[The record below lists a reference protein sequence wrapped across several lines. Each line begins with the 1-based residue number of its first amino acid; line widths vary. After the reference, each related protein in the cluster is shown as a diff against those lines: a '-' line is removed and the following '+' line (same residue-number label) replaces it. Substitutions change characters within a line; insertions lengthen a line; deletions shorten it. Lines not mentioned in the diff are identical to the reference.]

1 MIVSTITAKR
11 VFGQDPL
18 GFIPLVPNNN
28 GQFDYIASQAVER
41 TYEYSTVTFD
51 ADVRITKD
59 NLLAQIK
66 ADLDANYTPTIFTD
80 PAKTYDVEYN
90 VVSIELNYEA
100 LSGSIYHERTYY
112 FYVDVLLKVNIS

>member
-28 GQFDYIASQAVER
+28 GQFDYVASQPTER
-41 TYEYSTVTFD
+41 TYEYSTVVFD
-51 ADVRITKD
+51 SDIRITQD

-66 ADLDANYTPTIFTD
+66 TDLDTNYTPTIFTD

-90 VVSIELNYEA
+90 IVSIKLDYEA

-112 FYVDVLLKVNIS
+112 FYVNVILKVNIS